1 LAVIVQK
8 YGGTSVGSLTRIE
21 AVAENII
28 KTRQQGHQVVAV
40 LSAMSGET
48 NRLLAMAH
56 SLDKSPSSR
65 ELDML
70 LATGEQTSVALLA
83 IALIQ
88 RGYSAVSL
96 LAHQVGI
103 FTDNHFGRARIK
115 NIKTKRLFQSLE
127 QEQIVLVAGFQGVD
141 SEHNITTLG
150 RGGSDTSA
158 VAIASALG
166 ASECQIFT
174 DVDGIYTADP
184 RIEPLARKLNYIS
197 FDEMLMMASLGA
209 KVLHNRSVEY
219 AMKHNLPIRV
229 LSSFNEGNGT
239 KVIDINDVEMPVN
252 QQAITS
258 IVHHQHE
265 ILLTISPIQHH
276 NDIAEICKV
285 LDDNGVEI
293 DMISQTKQINN
304 QLSLSFTLH
313 QNDQTKT
320 LLLLDSMSPKYTFSM
335 IEITDN
341 VAKLSVVGMGLKS
354 HDGVTGTILA
364 ILAQNNIDI
373 RLISSSELQLSV
385 IINEVDLIE
394 GVHALH
400 KAFNLNLLD
409 LVK

>member
-1 LAVIVQK
+1 
-8 YGGTSVGSLTRIE
+8 VGSLDRIE

-28 KTRQQGHQVVAV
+28 KTRQQGHQVVVV

-56 SLDKSPSSR
+56 SLDKQPSSR

-70 LATGEQTSVALLA
+70 LATGEQTSIALLA

-96 LAHQVGI
+96 LAHQIGI

-115 NIKTKRLFQSLE
+115 NIETKRLLQSLE

-141 SEHNITTLG
+141 SEGNITTLG

-184 RIEPLARKLNYIS
+184 RIEPCARKIHSIS
-197 FDEMLMMASLGA
+197 FDEMLAMASLGA

-219 AMKHNLPIRV
+219 AMKHHLPIRV
-229 LSSFNEGNGT
+229 LSSFNKGDGT
-239 KVIDINDVEMPVN
+239 KVLDTNDQEIPKN
-252 QQAITS
+252 QQGITS

-265 ILLTISPIQHH
+265 VMVTLSHIKSKQ
-276 NDIAEICKV
+276 DIVDICKI
-285 LDDNGVEI
+285 LSDNRIEI
-293 DMISQTKQINN
+293 DMVNKTIQNDN
-304 QLSLSFTLH
+304 QYSLSFTLH
-313 QNDQTKT
+313 KNDQIKALS
-320 LLLLDSMSPKYTFSM
+320 LLKSTPQNYNLNT
-335 IEITDN
+335 ITITEN
-341 VAKLSVVGMGLKS
+341 IAKLSVVGR
-354 HDGVTGTILA
+354 GVNSNIEIVEIIVST
-364 ILAQNNIDI
+364 LAQKNINI
-373 RLISSSELQLSV
+373 RLFSSSGLHLSV
-385 IINEVDLIE
+385 IIKEIDLIE

-400 KAFNLNLLD
+400 SVFNLNVSD
-409 LVK
+409 

>member
-8 YGGTSVGSLTRIE
+8 YGGTSVGSLNRIE

-56 SLDKSPSSR
+56 SLDKQPSSR

-70 LATGEQTSVALLA
+70 LSTGEQTSIALLA

-103 FTDNHFGRARIK
+103 YTDNHFGRARIK
-115 NIKTKRLFQSLE
+115 NIETKRLLQSLE

-141 SEHNITTLG
+141 SERNITTLG

-158 VAIASALG
+158 VAIAAALG

-174 DVDGIYTADP
+174 DVDGIYNADP
-184 RIEPLARKLNYIS
+184 RIEPLARKIDFIS
-197 FDEMLMMASLGA
+197 FDEMLAMASLGA

-229 LSSFNEGNGT
+229 LSSFNQGEGT
-239 KVIDINDVEMPVN
+239 KVINKNDHDMPVN
-252 QQAITS
+252 RQSVTS

-265 ILLTISPIQHH
+265 IMLTITRANSSLPI
-276 NDIAEICKV
+276 IEICKI
-285 LDDNGVEI
+285 LEENNIEI
-293 DMISQTKQINN
+293 DMKNQVSHGVKQNSFCFTLHKNDQINALAILKLAPQINN
-304 QLSLSFTLH
+304 T
-313 QNDQTKT
+313 D
-320 LLLLDSMSPKYTFSM
+320 
-335 IEITDN
+335 EIKITED
-341 VAKLSVVGMGLKS
+341 VAKLSIVGYELKS
-354 HDGVTGTILA
+354 QTGLA
-364 ILAQNNIDI
+364 DIIHTTLAQKNINI
-373 RLISSSELQLSV
+373 QLISSSDFYLSV
-385 IINEVDLIE
+385 IINEIDLIE

-400 KAFNLNLLD
+400 SIFNLALSD
-409 LVK
+409 

>member
-1 LAVIVQK
+1 M
-8 YGGTSVGSLTRIE
+8 GSLDRIE

-28 KTRQQGHQVVAV
+28 KTRQQGHQVVVV

-56 SLDKSPSSR
+56 SLDKQPSSR

-70 LATGEQTSVALLA
+70 LATGEQTSIALLA

-96 LAHQVGI
+96 LAHQIGI

-115 NIKTKRLFQSLE
+115 NIETKRLLQSLE

-141 SEHNITTLG
+141 SEGNITTLG

-184 RIEPLARKLNYIS
+184 RIEPCARKIHSIS
-197 FDEMLMMASLGA
+197 FDEMLAMASLGA

-219 AMKHNLPIRV
+219 AMKHHLPIRV
-229 LSSFNEGNGT
+229 LSSFNKGDGT
-239 KVIDINDVEMPVN
+239 KVLDTNDQEIPKN
-252 QQAITS
+252 QQGITS

-265 ILLTISPIQHH
+265 VMVTLSHIKSKQ
-276 NDIAEICKV
+276 DIVDICKI
-285 LDDNGVEI
+285 LSDNRIEI
-293 DMISQTKQINN
+293 DMVNKTIQNDN
-304 QLSLSFTLH
+304 QYSLSFTLH
-313 QNDQTKT
+313 KNDQIKALS
-320 LLLLDSMSPKYTFSM
+320 LLKSTPQNYNLNT
-335 IEITDN
+335 ITITEN
-341 VAKLSVVGMGLKS
+341 IAKLSVVGR
-354 HDGVTGTILA
+354 GVNSNIEIVEIIVST
-364 ILAQNNIDI
+364 LAQKNINI
-373 RLISSSELQLSV
+373 RLFSSSGLHLSV
-385 IINEVDLIE
+385 IIKEIDLIE

-400 KAFNLNLLD
+400 SVFNLNVSD
-409 LVK
+409 

>member
-1 LAVIVQK
+1 MAVIVQK
-8 YGGTSVGSLTRIE
+8 YGGTSVGSLDRIE

-28 KTRQQGHQVVAV
+28 KTRQQGHQVVVV

-56 SLDKSPSSR
+56 SLDKQPSSR

-70 LATGEQTSVALLA
+70 LATGEQTSIALLA

-96 LAHQVGI
+96 LAHQIGI

-115 NIKTKRLFQSLE
+115 NIETKRLLQSLE

-141 SEHNITTLG
+141 SEGNITTLG

-184 RIEPLARKLNYIS
+184 RIEPCARKIHSIS
-197 FDEMLMMASLGA
+197 FDEMLAMASLGA

-219 AMKHNLPIRV
+219 AMKHHLPIRV
-229 LSSFNEGNGT
+229 LSSFNKGDGT
-239 KVIDINDVEMPVN
+239 KVLDTNDQEIPKN
-252 QQAITS
+252 QQGITS

-265 ILLTISPIQHH
+265 VMVTLSHIKSKQ
-276 NDIAEICKV
+276 DIVDICKI
-285 LDDNGVEI
+285 LSDNRIEI
-293 DMISQTKQINN
+293 DMVNKTIQNDN
-304 QLSLSFTLH
+304 QYSLSFTLH
-313 QNDQTKT
+313 KNDQIKALS
-320 LLLLDSMSPKYTFSM
+320 LLKSTPQNYNLNT
-335 IEITDN
+335 ITITEN
-341 VAKLSVVGMGLKS
+341 IAKLSVVGR
-354 HDGVTGTILA
+354 GVNSNIEIVEIIVST
-364 ILAQNNIDI
+364 LAQKNINI
-373 RLISSSELQLSV
+373 RLFSSSGLHLSV
-385 IINEVDLIE
+385 IIKEIDLIE

-400 KAFNLNLLD
+400 SVFNLNVSD
-409 LVK
+409 

>member
-1 LAVIVQK
+1 MAVIVQK

-48 NRLLAMAH
+48 NRLLTMAH
-56 SLDKSPSSR
+56 SLDKQPSSR

-70 LATGEQTSVALLA
+70 LATGEQTSIALLA

-115 NIKTKRLFQSLE
+115 NIKTKRLLQSLE

-184 RIEPLARKLNYIS
+184 RIEPLARKLHYIS
-197 FDEMLMMASLGA
+197 FEEMLAMASLGA

-229 LSSFNEGNGT
+229 LSSFSEGNGT
-239 KVIDINDVEMPVN
+239 KVIDKNDHEMPER
-252 QQAITS
+252 QQGVTS

-265 ILLTISPIQHH
+265 IMFTIFHFKS
-276 NDIAEICKV
+276 NDEIAVICKI
-285 LDDNGVEI
+285 LGDNGIEI
-293 DMISQTKQINN
+293 DMNN
-304 QLSLSFTLH
+304 QTEQENNQHALSFTLH
-313 QNDQTKT
+313 SNDQIKALS
-320 LLLLDSMSPKYTFSM
+320 LLQSELKNHNFSA
-335 IEITDN
+335 IKIAEQ
-341 VAKLSVVGMGLKS
+341 VAKLSIVGVGLKS
-354 HDGVTGTILA
+354 HIGFIEIISSILT
-364 ILAQNNIDI
+364 QKNIKI
-373 RLISSSELQLSV
+373 HLISSSELHLSV
-385 IINEVDLIE
+385 IINEIDLIE

-400 KAFNLNLLD
+400 SVFNLNVSD
-409 LVK
+409 S